1 MYQII
6 WGPYVPKWYEGPMYQ
21 MKCLVL
27 RSKWMSLSQAKQVWN
42 IPRHLKTFVWSCR
55 YPIKA
60 GMEYSAPLEDIRLV
74 LSLPHRNI
82 TSLCGARNSY
92 VARHVYLYSFGL
104 VATAKECLV
113 SRRISRATQGRTI
126 PCHVEIFIWP
136 CRCPIQ
142 AHHCGRNSQK
152 STVKLFCIVIWVA
165 NQLLRGT
172 IYMFVYLCVYILR
185 LNIWTYKYTYIHV
198 YTYICI
204 HICIYIHI
212 YIYICIYKHIYI
224 YIYVCIYTYVYIYM
238 YTYIYKYKYV
248 YIYMYI
254 YVYIYIYI
262 YIYIYT
268 YIYVYTYIYI

>member
-1 MYQII
+1 MNISCYIGTGYSVPHEDIHWVLPLPHTRTLMGNNSQTLKKTCGPYVSNNMRALCTKMIR
-6 WGPYVPKWYEGPMYQ
+6 GPYVPNEMSCATKQ
-21 MKCLVL
+21 MNV
-27 RSKWMSLSQAKQVWN
+27 SISS
-42 IPRHLKTFVWSCR
+42 
-55 YPIKA
+55 KA

-152 STVKLFCIVIWVA
+152 STVKLFCIVI
-165 NQLLRGT
+165 
-172 IYMFVYLCVYILR
+172 
-185 LNIWTYKYTYIHV
+185 
-198 YTYICI
+198 
-204 HICIYIHI
+204 
-212 YIYICIYKHIYI
+212 
-224 YIYVCIYTYVYIYM
+224 
-238 YTYIYKYKYV
+238 
-248 YIYMYI
+248 
-254 YVYIYIYI
+254 
-262 YIYIYT
+262 
-268 YIYVYTYIYI
+268 